1 MHRKKEGL
9 TLWEKV
15 KNILFFKYIFTIF
28 TSLHLTSQSPY
39 LSIIT
44 SLPGYWGWST
54 IIFCKFGLEFGILFC
69 ELLVPKLSKNTWRHV
84 VRTSPVPPP
93 HKKKLRVVHIIPH
106 LNSNLT
112 QMMVSSMTRTEI
124 SMHQC
129 FLHYSAP
136 VGRILL
142 PQQWLQMVFFD
153 WKGTYN
159 TTTWQLYTPNFP
171 LSEGVFFART
181 HWV

>member
-15 KNILFFKYIFTIF
+15 KIFSSSN
-28 TSLHLTSQSPY
+28 TSLQSLPLYILPRNHLTSQSSHLY
-39 LSIIT
+39 LVIGVDQQLFSAN
-44 SLPGYWGWST
+44 LVWS
-54 IIFCKFGLEFGILFC
+54 LEFCFC
-69 ELLVPKLSKNTWRHV
+69 ELFIPKLSKNTWRHV

-106 LNSNLT
+106 LNGNLT

-142 PQQWLQMVFFD
+142 PQQ
-153 WKGTYN
+153 
-159 TTTWQLYTPNFP
+159 
-171 LSEGVFFART
+171 
-181 HWV
+181 